1 MTVVP
6 DARTVLTVAAHI
18 DARQRCLN
26 PAERRVASVVIDDP
40 ELVAFSTVAAV
51 AAVSDTTTGTVAR
64 LAARLGF
71 DGFPALQ
78 RAMRRELVEQAT
90 PEEMVD
96 DGRLARALAEAVAG
110 EQAVVER
117 ALLQIDGAVL
127 HTAGRLL
134 TRRADRPGRV
144 RVRVLSG
151 DPSMGVAL
159 TFSSRLSA
167 LRAEVEFP
175 YVPPGHRLGEWRPAG
190 WPDVLVV
197 FDAAPHDERLAA
209 PVADSTNR
217 GVDTIAIVDET
228 SPLARSAALTLTV
241 PTTLDEGRTT
251 YVGMVALV
259 NALAH
264 EVAAR
269 LTAHA

>member
-6 DARTVLTVAAHI
+6 DAPTVLTVAAHI
-18 DARQRCLN
+18 DARQRRLN

-40 ELVAFSTVAAV
+40 ELVAFATVTAV
-51 AAVSDTTTGTVAR
+51 AAISDTTTGTVAR

-78 RAMRRELVEQAT
+78 RAMRRELSEQAT
-90 PEEMVD
+90 ADESVD
-96 DGRLARALAEAVAG
+96 DGRLTRELADVVAG

-117 ALLQIDGAVL
+117 ALLQMDRAAL
-127 HTAGRLL
+127 RAAGRLL
-134 TRRADRPGRV
+134 TRREDRPGRV

-159 TFSSRLSA
+159 TFASRLST

-197 FDAAPHDERLAA
+197 FDAAPHDGRLAV
-209 PVADSTNR
+209 PVADSMSR
-217 GVDTIAIVDET
+217 GVGTIAIVDET
-228 SPLARSAALTLTV
+228 SPIARSVPLAFAV
-241 PTTLDEGRTT
+241 PTTLDDGRTT
-251 YVGMVALV
+251 YVGMVSLV
-259 NALAH
+259 NALVH
-264 EVAAR
+264 GV
-269 LTAHA
+269 T